1 MSTDEMERLLED
13 ARRLVDVAYQAST
26 KVMVNSQK
34 QLVPRNVMIVS
45 LLNALSEL
53 ETALFWLDRLQ

>member
-53 ETALFWLDRLQ
+53 ETALLWLDRLQ

>member
-26 KVMVNSQK
+26 RVEVRERK

>member
-26 KVMVNSQK
+26 RVVVDSQR

-53 ETALFWLDRLQ
+53 ETAIFWLDRLQ

>member
-1 MSTDEMERLLED
+1 MERLLED

-26 KVMVNSQK
+26 RVVVDSQR

-53 ETALFWLDRLQ
+53 ETAIFWLDRLQ

>member
-34 QLVPRNVMIVS
+34 QLVPRNIMIVS